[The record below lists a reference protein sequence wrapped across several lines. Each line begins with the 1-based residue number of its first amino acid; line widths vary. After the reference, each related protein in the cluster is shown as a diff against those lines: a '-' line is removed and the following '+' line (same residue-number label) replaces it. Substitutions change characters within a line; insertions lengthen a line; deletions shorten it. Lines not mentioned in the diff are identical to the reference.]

1 MNTCVIAT
9 FVMPEIEKLAEERSK
24 ATGDSFMNWYE
35 ALRQGMELATD
46 AMIDPDAFLMVTNSS
61 SKPSQ
66 FILVM
71 EALNGYAKE
80 NPYGI
85 NAFNLVSC
93 YIDKSSYTL
102 KDWVEV
108 IDYFYNWLSKNCRH
122 ASLTAVLGYVS
133 GCVEN
138 KEQVES
144 NDDDLD
150 FVDIVEKVLGTYGF
164 QD

>member
-1 MNTCVIAT
+1 MNTCVTAT
-9 FVMPEIEKLAEERSK
+9 FKMPEIDKLAEERAK
-24 ATGDSFMNWYE
+24 ATGESFMNWYD
-35 ALRQGMELATD
+35 ALGRGMVLAMD

-66 FILVM
+66 FVLVM

-80 NPYGI
+80 NPYGT
-85 NAFNLVSC
+85 NAFNLVA
-93 YIDKSSYTL
+93 YHIDKSSYTL
-102 KDWVEV
+102 KDWLEV
-108 IDYFYNWLSKNCRH
+108 IDYFYNWLSKNCRQ
-122 ASLTAVLGYVS
+122 ASLSTVLGYVL

-138 KEQVES
+138 KVEVEFK
-144 NDDDLD
+144 DHDLD